1 VVSSI
6 RTLRDAAASAICFDE
21 TATPRILCVTVEF
34 NSLLPSAAIFGF
46 ALSLE
51 GEMTSAR
58 CFGDVAD
65 LEYRLWPP
73 SSGSCLISTP
83 DLVIFPSEICET
95 PCRFANLAV
104 KTPHGLV
111 YQVRFES
118 RVPTQ
123 IGLKISHSYSPKTR
137 HTRNRTQNQISQTD
151 PRSHPRIQYKQ

>member
-1 VVSSI
+1 MVLSI
-6 RTLRDAAASAICFDE
+6 RTLRDATASAICFDE
-21 TATPRILCVTVEF
+21 TATPKILCVTVEF

-58 CFGDVAD
+58 CFSAVAD

-73 SSGSCLISTP
+73 SSGSCLIST
-83 DLVIFPSEICET
+83 DLVIFPSAICET
-95 PCRFANLAV
+95 PCRFANLVV
-104 KTPHGLV
+104 KTPHGLACP
-111 YQVRFES
+111 VRFES

-123 IGLKISHSYSPKTR
+123 IGLKISHSYPPKTR